1 MESLVFKNVRF
12 AYPQEENNALNDVS
26 LEITQ
31 GEFVIICGSSGCGK
45 STLLRHMKSCL
56 TPHGKFSGKVFFN
69 DKLLKD
75 IDERTQSQEIGFVLQ
90 SPENQTVTDK
100 VWHELA
106 FGLES
111 LGYDIPVIRR
121 RVAETAAFF
130 GIEALF
136 YKNTA
141 ELSGGQKQLLSLA
154 SVVAMEP
161 EILVLDEP
169 TAQLDP
175 IAAVDFLNL
184 LGRINRELGI
194 TIILTE
200 HRLEEAFPFATRI
213 VVMEKGRIICDD
225 TPENVGMALKGKNSG
240 MFLAMPTAM
249 RVWAGIETKL
259 PCPVTVRDGSHF
271 LAERNKEQE
280 LLPLYKADEYI
291 IDEEIILKCDEVFF
305 RYDKELPDILKGFS
319 IKLHKGEFYAIL
331 GGNGAGK
338 STALKV
344 LAGIQKAYRG
354 KVRAVGKIGM
364 LPQNPQTLFV
374 KKTVR
379 EELYDA
385 FGRTKISSDMKERLM
400 SWTVSTC
407 ELTDLLDRHPYD
419 LSGGEQQRA
428 ALAKVLLTSPD
439 ILLLDEPTKGLDA
452 EFKVHFAGIIKKLTA
467 SGISV
472 LMVSHDVSFCAE
484 YTTYCGMFF
493 DGNIVAEGTPRGFFS
508 GNSFYTTPANRMARN
523 HIPDAVTVNDI
534 ILCCGRTTIETTR
547 VSEKLQPLPE
557 RTVKNTN
564 SKPIFLPLWR
574 KVIAVISALTAFG
587 VFIYATGISDLTA
600 MIDETGISTAGENQL
615 YLYIILFVSL
625 AVFLLAI
632 GRRSE
637 PSIEIQTPK
646 EKRNL
651 SKRTVA
657 AAISILILIPLTI
670 FAGVFYLDSSSCS
683 LIAFLVLT
691 ECMLPFYIVFE
702 GRKPMARELVT
713 IAVICSIGVAGRCL
727 FFMLPQFKP
736 VLALTIIAGVA
747 FGGETGFL
755 VGAVTML
762 VSNIMFSQGPWTPW
776 QMFAMGII
784 GFFAG
789 VLFKKGWLRRNRIS
803 LAVFGAFSAVIIYG
817 GIMNPASAF
826 MFSTESLSLKLITAY
841 YISGFPMDL
850 IHAFGTVIF
859 IMLAAEP
866 MLEKMERIKIKYGL
880 IEYRQKMEGIDG

>member
-1 MESLVFKNVRF
+1 MESLVFKNVSF
-12 AYPQEENNALNDVS
+12 AYPQEKNNALNNIS
-26 LEITQ
+26 LEIRQ
-31 GEFVIICGSSGCGK
+31 GEFIIICGSSGCGK

-56 TPHGKFSGKVFFN
+56 TPHGKFSGEVFFN

-111 LGYDIPVIRR
+111 LGYDTPVIRR
-121 RVAETAAFF
+121 RVAEISAFF

-141 ELSGGQKQLLSLA
+141 ELSGGQKQMLSLA

-161 EILVLDEP
+161 DILILDEP

-175 IAAVDFLNL
+175 IAATEFLNL

-225 TPENVGMALKGKNSG
+225 TPENVGMALNGKNSG

-291 IDEEIILKCDEVFF
+291 IDEEIILECDEVFF

-354 KVRAVGKIGM
+354 TVRAVGKIGM

-385 FGRTKISSDMKERLM
+385 FGRTKISSDKKERLM

-472 LMVSHDVSFCAE
+472 LMVSHDVAFCAE
-484 YTTYCGMFF
+484 YTHYCGMFF
-493 DGNIVAEGTPRGFFS
+493 DGSIAAEGMPRKFFS
-508 GNSFYTTPANRMARN
+508 GNSFYTTSANRMARN
-523 HIPDAVTVNDI
+523 FIPEAVTVNDI
-534 ILCCGRTTIETTR
+534 IFCCGGMIKESDTISDTAEFM
-547 VSEKLQPLPE
+547 PE
-557 RTVKNTN
+557 RKVKITA
-564 SKPIFLPLWR
+564 SKPEQLSIRR
-574 KVIAVISALTAFG
+574 KFIAVISALTALG
-587 VFIYATGISDLTA
+587 VFLYATGISDLSA
-600 MIDETGISTAGENQL
+600 MINASGISTAGENQL

-625 AVFLLAI
+625 AVFLLAF

-657 AAISILILIPLTI
+657 AAVSILILIPLTI
-670 FAGVFYLDSSSCS
+670 FAGVFYLDSSSYS

-691 ECMLPFYIVFE
+691 ECMLPFFIVFE

-784 GFFAG
+784 GFLAG
-789 VLFKKGWLRRNRIS
+789 ILFKKGWLRRNRIS

-826 MFSTESLSLKLITAY
+826 MFSTESLNLKLITAY

-880 IEYRQKMEGIDG
+880 IEYRQESENIHG